1 MEIVTKRLKII
12 PFTTEI
18 IQAAIQQDNEQL
30 SKLGIISTFEW
41 PEPDLVEALPYFN
54 QQIID
59 NGITGFNSWL
69 ILDNQTNDIV
79 GSLGFINEPDD
90 NGAIEIGFGI
100 IPSKRRQGYCEEAV
114 KALIQWAG
122 SKPAV
127 KMITAQCD
135 EDNERSINLL
145 KRVGFREKGR
155 EASILKWD
163 FVLP

>member
-12 PFTTEI
+12 PFTKGI

-30 SKLGIISTFEW
+30 FKLGIMPTIEW

-59 NGITGFNSWL
+59 NGITGYNSWL
-69 ILDNQTNDIV
+69 ILDNQTNDII

-100 IPSKRRQGYCEEAV
+100 IPSKRRQGYCEEATN
-114 KALIQWAG
+114 ALIKWAG
-122 SKPAV
+122 IKPEV
-127 KMITAQCD
+127 RMITAQCD
-135 EDNERSINLL
+135 EDNERSIKLL
-145 KRVGFREKGR
+145 KSIGFKEKSRED
-155 EASILKWD
+155 SILKWE
-163 FVLP
+163 FVIS